1 MPPGFLFLD
10 QIYPA
15 LDMSKAG
22 IGDTERRIGIRE
34 THAAVVAA
42 EIAMK
47 ERGIVVETVMIDTKA
62 ENGIEKEKEKG
73 VVMLGVAALLVAQ
86 VAVEAVVEAARI
98 GIQSDL
104 LAADPTDLGVL
115 PGVVSGTY
123 VIRSS
128 CYLRR

>member
-1 MPPGFLFLD
+1 M
-10 QIYPA
+10 
-15 LDMSKAG
+15 
-22 IGDTERRIGIRE
+22 IGIRE

-62 ENGIEKEKEKG
+62 ESGIEKEKEKG

-104 LAADPTDLGVL
+104 LAADPTYLGFL
-115 PGVVSGTY
+115 PGVVSAQAKD
-123 VIRSS
+123 VAQE
-128 CYLRR
+128 

>member
-1 MPPGFLFLD
+1 
-10 QIYPA
+10 
-15 LDMSKAG
+15 
-22 IGDTERRIGIRE
+22 
-34 THAAVVAA
+34 
-42 EIAMK
+42 
-47 ERGIVVETVMIDTKA
+47 MIDTKA

-115 PGVVSGTY
+115 PGVVSAQ
-123 VIRSS
+123 VKDVAQE
-128 CYLRR
+128 